1 MSKNLYSTDGK
12 VKTFSTTEDDI
23 NIKLAKIIGQ
33 KFIDYRKRW
42 DLANQMKLVTD
53 FPMFLHLDIDKHA
66 TINAHIVLL
75 GLPKKLKSITV
86 EIF

>member
-42 DLANQMKLVTD
+42 DLALTK
-53 FPMFLHLDIDKHA
+53 
-66 TINAHIVLL
+66 
-75 GLPKKLKSITV
+75 
-86 EIF
+86 